1 MKLVLKGV
9 ATRVNIEDGSTYNSF
24 DFVDD
29 EGDQNSVLSVPVSG
43 EAVQYLME
51 ALGQAPA
58 AEEPPEEPPEE
69 EELPPPPPPVR
80 SPQRAAASPT
90 FPSARKRLQQ
100 GPGADDGVAP
110 L

>member
-9 ATRVNIEDGSTYNSF
+9 ASRVNIEDGTTHNSF

-29 EGDQNSVLSVPVSG
+29 EGDADSILSVPVSP
-43 EAVQYLME
+43 ESVQYLME
-51 ALGQAPA
+51 ALGQAP
-58 AEEPPEEPPEE
+58 EEEAPPEPPEE
-69 EELPPPPPPVR
+69 EPPPPPPPVKP
-80 SPQRAAASPT
+80 PQRVATGPT